1 MSSPSL
7 PVTIKPANVKDS
19 EAIPSSYAP
28 SLGTPD
34 LRALR
39 AQYAGTPPPPN
50 IPLRTTQ
57 TPVSNRIGSPAVSLT
72 PRSDSPPLRPAPQ
85 AVGGLSASRQPLATG
100 SDTPPVFDLDDL
112 PDEEK
117 AKVLSRHL
125 VPKDLRSKALLEAK
139 SATGLDLG
147 TLNGSKPGSSRSR
160 RSSAGGTKTSM
171 REDSEPFPIP
181 YDAHGAD
188 VT

>member
-7 PVTIKPANVKDS
+7 PVAIRPANGKDS
-19 EAIPSSYAP
+19 EVIPSSYTP
-28 SLGTPD
+28 SFGTPD

-50 IPLRTTQ
+50 IPLRASH
-57 TPVSNRIGSPAVSLT
+57 TPVSNRIGSPAVS
-72 PRSDSPPLRPAPQ
+72 PAPHSDSPPHRPAPQ
-85 AVGGLSASRQPLATG
+85 AVSGLATG

-117 AKVLSRHL
+117 AKILSKHL
-125 VPKDLRSKALLEAK
+125 VPKDLRSKALFEAK
-139 SATGLDLG
+139 SATGSDLG
-147 TLNGSKPGSSRSR
+147 TFNGSKPGSSRSR
-160 RSSAGGTKTSM
+160 RSSAGGTKTPM

-181 YDAHGAD
+181 YDAPGAD

>member
-7 PVTIKPANVKDS
+7 PVTIRSANVEDS
-19 EAIPSSYAP
+19 GAIPSSYTP
-28 SLGTPD
+28 SFGTPD

-50 IPLRTTQ
+50 IPLRATQ
-57 TPVSNRIGSPAVSLT
+57 TPVSNRIGSPAAPLA
-72 PRSDSPPLRPAPQ
+72 PHSDSQPRRPAPQ
-85 AVGGLSASRQPLATG
+85 AVSGLSASRQPLGTG

-117 AKVLSRHL
+117 AKVLGRHL
-125 VPKDLRSKALLEAK
+125 VAKDLRSKALLEAK
-139 SATGLDLG
+139 SATGSDLG

-160 RSSAGGTKTSM
+160 RSSAGGTKTPM
-171 REDSEPFPIP
+171 RGDSEPFPIP
-181 YDAHGAD
+181 YDAPGAD